1 MDRKDFI
8 RQCSWACVGLTLGGA
23 LLAGCGSH
31 KGIIATRHGDHYVI
45 PKSAFWSEESQRFR
59 NYVIITNDE
68 LVFPIC
74 VFRKQDET
82 FSALLMECSH
92 QGAELQAF
100 GDRLQCPAH
109 GSEFNQDGVPLNAP
123 ADRKLRTF
131 TCTTENDNLL
141 ISLR

>member
-1 MDRKDFI
+1 MERKEFI
-8 RQCSWACVGLTLGGA
+8 QTCGMACLGFALGGA
-23 LLAGCGSH
+23 LLTSCGSH
-31 KGIIATRHGDHYVI
+31 KGITATRLGDHYQF
-45 PKSAFWSEESQRFR
+45 PQSTFWNEETQRFR

-74 VFRKQDET
+74 VFRKQDQT
-82 FSALLMECSH
+82 YSALLMECSH

-100 GDRLQCPAH
+100 GNRLQCPAH
-109 GSEFNQDGVPLNAP
+109 GSEFDTDGNPLGAP

-131 TCTTENDNLL
+131 SCTLENDNIL